1 MKETLTLEVFR
12 GLKAGDIISS
22 RTNEYTGGPAGYDW
36 EVLEGYKDGRVKIR
50 IKYSIGTEIKTGEPY
65 YVYEELTENPNL
77 YKKYPVTYEE
87 FRQEVLDALQNKPKW
102 SRKGQ
107 FVFNWIEEHYGQVAR
122 YVQFIDRVD
131 CFYDDGMIEPFMVK
145 CYCFLKEHDL
155 L

>member
-1 MKETLTLEVFR
+1 MNF
-12 GLKAGDIISS
+12 
-22 RTNEYTGGPAGYDW
+22 
-36 EVLEGYKDGRVKIR
+36 
-50 IKYSIGTEIKTGEPY
+50 
-65 YVYEELTENPNL
+65 
-77 YKKYPVTYEE
+77 EE
-87 FRQEVLDALQNKPKW
+87 FKNNILTKMQNKPNW

-131 CFYDDGMIEPFMVK
+131 CFYNDDAIDPFIIK